1 MKKFLRIA
9 VAALFIA
16 ALPHVAKAQTKASP
30 TAVAHLDLDSLLDI
44 MPEMKRASDSAATYY
59 KMLEDQ
65 LYKMQVE
72 LNRKMN
78 EYDSLSKNWSPLIK
92 SLKEKE
98 AQDLQQNIQAF
109 QQSAQVDYANYRAK
123 LVEPIFAKIT
133 AAVKDVAVAKG
144 YRYVIDSSKTT
155 GVVLYASPTDDI
167 FNDVRIKLGI
177 PVPAPG
183 TGGATG
189 GAPGAAGGR

>member
-98 AQDLQQNIQAF
+98 AQDLQQNIQA
-109 QQSAQVDYANYRAK
+109 NYRAK